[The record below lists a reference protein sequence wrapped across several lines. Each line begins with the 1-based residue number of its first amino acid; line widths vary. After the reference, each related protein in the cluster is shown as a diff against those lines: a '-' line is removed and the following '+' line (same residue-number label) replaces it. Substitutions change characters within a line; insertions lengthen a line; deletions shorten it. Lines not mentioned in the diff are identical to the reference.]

1 MTAFGGAGT
10 TGIDG
15 HNRRY
20 LIRTMADREDFHD
33 AHLRHWQD
41 AELLFE
47 RQRWAN
53 ADQLYGLSAE
63 CGLKAVMLA
72 LRIGAS
78 PQGELTQEHWKHVNV
93 LWPKWFTLVGGRTG
107 SRYLQM
113 LPPEN
118 PFDGW
123 RLSYRYKHS
132 RHFSRAGVIPHRSAA
147 KKVRTMVQRAQQEIV
162 P

>member
-41 AELLFE
+41 AELLFKH
-47 RQRWAN
+47 QRWAN

-72 LRIGAS
+72 LRIGVS
-78 PQGELTQEHWKHVNV
+78 PQGELRTEYWKHVNK
-93 LWPKWFTLVGGRTG
+93 LWPKLVTLASRRTG

-113 LPPEN
+113 LLSGD
-118 PFDGW
+118 PFYGW
-123 RLSYRYKHS
+123 RISGRYEHS
-132 RHFSRAGVIPHRSAA
+132 RHFSRAGVAPHRSAA
-147 KKVRTMVQRAQQEIV
+147 KKVRTMVQRAKQEDV